1 MQSLRQIFAEED
13 WLTSEQ
19 LNVLQ
24 DTPPKS
30 KSQPASDWKRRDRI
44 YGVTRA
50 GREYFARYP
59 FDALY
64 QPLPVIREILEAFGE
79 VADPWALAAW
89 FHYPNA

>member
-1 MQSLRQIFAEED
+1 MTFKRMQSLRQIFAEED

-30 KSQPASDWKRRDRI
+30 KSQPASDWKRRGRI
-44 YGVTRA
+44 YSMTRG
-50 GREYFARYP
+50 GRECFARYQ

-64 QPLPVIREILEAFGE
+64 RRDDV
-79 VADPWALAAW
+79 VHAARKRSSS
-89 FHYPNA
+89 YIA